1 MKHCLLFLLCIG
13 LSLGLCSCHK
23 DKSDPDPVEPGT
35 TQARRTVLV
44 YMSAQN
50 SLKNYANGNFDPT
63 KTATLSDSTEIM
75 NGRAYL
81 ANNDRMLVFIDDAEG
96 KGPRLYRIARQW
108 DKPQLVAQWDK
119 SFNSTAPEQFQSVLE
134 KVKTDF
140 PAQEY
145 GLVMWSHAD
154 GWLPAKNKQYAQSAS
169 SAMLPQSFGIE
180 EKKTSASTQMDV
192 SDLAKA
198 IAQAGLHL
206 RFIQF
211 DACLM
216 QGLEVDYALRNVT
229 DYVVASPMSIASAGG
244 YYTHLMQ
251 NGLFADSPDSIVST
265 YYRDVASAELSSSVY
280 ENVGIVISCVRT
292 SQLQALAQALKA
304 ALPYSTLMQHTSTDM
319 NDVLGYQNYCAEYY
333 YRPHSYDALQAL
345 ERILPT
351 AQYFTVKAALLN
363 VITSYKATSSI
374 WVGPYN
380 RNRQEIPVASGNYCG
395 VSLFIP
401 QNIYTLNAANCTYGD
416 LNQAFQ
422 QTEWYEVCGW
432 SATGW

>member
-1 MKHCLLFLLCIG
+1 M
-13 LSLGLCSCHK
+13 GLCGCHK
-23 DKSDPDPVEPGT
+23 DKSDPVEPGT
-35 TQARRTVLV
+35 TQAHRTVLV

-50 SLKNYANGNFDPT
+50 SLKNFANGKFDPT
-63 KTATLSDSTEIM
+63 KTAILSDSTEIM

-81 ANNDRMLVFIDDAEG
+81 ANNDRMLVFIDDAED
-96 KGPRLYRIARQW
+96 KGPRLYRIVRQW
-108 DKPQLVAQWDK
+108 DKPQLVAEWDK
-119 SFNSTAPEQFQSVLE
+119 SFNSTDPEQFQTVLE

-154 GWLPAKNKQYAQSAS
+154 GWLPAKNKQYTRSAS
-169 SAMLPQSFGIE
+169 SVMLPQSFGIE
-180 EKKTSASTQMDV
+180 EKKSSVSTQMEV

-198 IAQAGLHL
+198 IAQAGMHM

-216 QGLEVDYALRNVT
+216 QGLEVGYALRNVT

-244 YYTHLMQ
+244 YYIHLMQ
-251 NGLFADSPDSIVST
+251 NGLFANSPDSIIST

-292 SQLQALAQALKA
+292 NQLQTLANSLKA

-319 NDVLGYQNYCAEYY
+319 NGVLDYHNYCAEFY

-351 AQYFTVKAALLN
+351 AQYLPVKSALLN
-363 VITSYKATSSI
+363 AITSYKATSSI
-374 WVGPYN
+374 WVGPYS
-380 RNRQEIPVASGNYCG
+380 RNRIEIPVASGNYCG

-401 QNIYTLNAANCTYGD
+401 QSIYTLNATKCDFGD

-422 QTEWYEVCGW
+422 QTEWYEACGW
-432 SATGW
+432 GVTGW